1 MPNHATAVVVGAVIA
16 LMPAA
21 HSGHEKASSGHERTS
36 LRLSVT
42 HPGENTSGSRAV
54 TLRCDPPGGGHPEAA
69 RACLE
74 LGGSGGRFEH
84 DPDGRMCT
92 AVHSPVIARAEGRWK
107 GRPARFRAEYG
118 NDCVMGSRTG
128 TVFAF

>member
-1 MPNHATAVVVGAVIA
+1 MGALVA
-16 LMPAA
+16 LVAA
-21 HSGHEKASSGHERTS
+21 APSDSGTS

-42 HPGENTSGSRAV
+42 HPGENTSGTRAV
-54 TLRCDPPGGGHPEAA
+54 TLRCDPPGGEHPEAA

-74 LGGSGGRFEH
+74 LSGSGGRFAH
-84 DPDGRMCT
+84 APDGRMCT
-92 AVHSPVIARAEGRWK
+92 DVYAPVVARAEGRWR

-118 NDCVMGSRTG
+118 NDCVMRSRTG

>member
-1 MPNHATAVVVGAVIA
+1 MSNLVTGVLLGAVIA

-21 HSGHEKASSGHERTS
+21 HSEPAAFAEPGTS

-42 HPGENTSGSRAV
+42 HPGEATSGTRAV

-74 LGGSGGRFEH
+74 LDGSGGKFEH
-84 DPDGRMCT
+84 RPDGRMCT
-92 AVHSPVIARAEGRWK
+92 AVHSPVVVRAEGRWK

-118 NDCVMGSRTG
+118 NDCVMWSRTG

>member
-1 MPNHATAVVVGAVIA
+1 MPNLLSAVVVGAVVA

-21 HSGHEKASSGHERTS
+21 PSGAETS

-42 HPGENTSGSRAV
+42 HPGGSTSGSRTV
-54 TLRCDPPGGGHPEAA
+54 TLRCGPPGGEHPEAA

-74 LGGSGGRFEH
+74 LEGSGGRFEH
-84 DPDGRMCT
+84 RPDGRMCT
-92 AVHSPVIARAEGRWK
+92 AVHAPVVARAEGRWK
-107 GRPARFRAEYG
+107 GRPAHFQAEYG
-118 NDCVMGSRTG
+118 NDCVMLSRTG